1 MFGLNPNM
9 ADRLSNIKTNIVT
22 GFLGAGKSTAILNL
36 MQQKPRSESWAILVN
51 EFGEIGIDGGLLSSN
66 VESGVFIREVPGG
79 CMCCAAGLPMQIA
92 MNMLLA
98 RAKPQR
104 LIIEPTGL
112 GHPFEV
118 MSILAADH
126 YRELLDLRTTI
137 AMVDARK
144 VKDSRYTKHDTFNQQ
159 LEIADLIIASKNDLY
174 DSSDF
179 ANLHSYLSSSALLP
193 ERKLVAASRG
203 NLELEWLDGPASAW
217 RLNKN
222 KIHTSTELALDAP
235 EPETEFPAEGFI
247 RMSNRG
253 EGFESYGWLF
263 ESTFIFESNEVSAL
277 LERTKVDRLKALFI
291 TSTVNIGF
299 NYAGDD
305 LEELTLRDL
314 PDSRIEIISS
324 TGFDADAFEENL
336 LKTCS
341 R

>member
-1 MFGLNPNM
+1 MFGLNPSM

-36 MQQKPRSESWAILVN
+36 MQQKPPSESWAILVN

-118 MSILAADH
+118 MSVLAADH

-144 VKDSRYTKHDTFNQQ
+144 VKYSRYTKHDTFNQQ

-174 DSSDF
+174 DSSDLS
-179 ANLHSYLSSSALLP
+179 NLHSYLSSSALLP

-222 KIHTSTELALDAP
+222 KLHTSTELALDA
-235 EPETEFPAEGFI
+235 
-247 RMSNRG
+247 RRVY
-253 EGFESYGWLF
+253 SY
-263 ESTFIFESNEVSAL
+263 E
-277 LERTKVDRLKALFI
+277 
-291 TSTVNIGF
+291 
-299 NYAGDD
+299 
-305 LEELTLRDL
+305 
-314 PDSRIEIISS
+314 
-324 TGFDADAFEENL
+324 
-336 LKTCS
+336 
-341 R
+341 